1 MKTKLVLALGL
12 FSVSL
17 LSGCYRYAHLYPI
30 QGPLA
35 SLTPPPIYTAKM
47 TGAFN
52 SGNLSLTLAN
62 GEVFSGPWK
71 AISVNERAKRATAG
85 DPGQFSLATAWDTV
99 YGQGF
104 YTAHVLG
111 TPLFA
116 QAVLT
121 GNQGTVLQAEL
132 YRQEHGGDDA
142 PFDIKGVAKDSK
154 GNLFKLAF

>member
-1 MKTKLVLALGL
+1 MKVRFAFAFFLVCVCAM
-12 FSVSL
+12 
-17 LSGCYRYAHLYPI
+17 SGCYRYAHLYPI

-35 SLTPPPIYTAKM
+35 SQAPPPVFTAKM

-52 SGNLSLTLAN
+52 SGSVSVTLAN

-71 AISVNERAKRATAG
+71 AISVKERAQNATAAK
-85 DPGQFSLATAWDTV
+85 PAVSLASAWDMV

-116 QAVLT
+116 QATLT
-121 GNQGTVLQAEL
+121 GNQGTLLQVEM
-132 YRQEHGGDDA
+132 YRQEHGGDTA
-142 PFDIKGVAKDSK
+142 ASLDIKGVAKDSK
-154 GNLFKLAF
+154 DNIYKLVI